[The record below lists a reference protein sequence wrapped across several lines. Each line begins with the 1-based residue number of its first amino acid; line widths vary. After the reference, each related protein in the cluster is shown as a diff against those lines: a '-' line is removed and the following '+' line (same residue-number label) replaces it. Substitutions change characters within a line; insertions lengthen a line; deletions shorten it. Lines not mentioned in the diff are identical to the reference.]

1 MLYCS
6 IPPPNMEYLA
16 VWIKHARGGREHE
29 TRHPSLLGHGLL
41 YNAIL
46 MKKLHDIPPSRI
58 RPALYTIRYC
68 SIPPPNMEYLAVWIK
83 PARGGREHETRHPSL
98 LGHGLLYNA
107 ILMKKLHDIPPSRI
121 RPALYTIRY
130 CSIPPPNM
138 EYLAV
143 WIKPARGG
151 REHETRYPSLLGH
164 GLLYNAIL
172 MKKLHD
178 IPPSR
183 IRPALYTIRYCSIP
197 PPNMEYLAVW
207 IKPARGGREHK
218 TRHPSLLLDQACKG
232 REGT

>member
-6 IPPPNMEYLA
+6 
-16 VWIKHARGGREHE
+16 
-29 TRHPSLLGHGLL
+29 T
-41 YNAIL
+41 
-46 MKKLHDIPPSRI
+46 
-58 RPALYTIRYC
+58 
-68 SIPPPNMEYLAVWIK
+68 PPPNMEYLAVWIK

-121 RPALYTIRY
+121 RPAL
-130 CSIPPPNM
+130 CSISPPNM

-151 REHETRYPSLLGH
+151 REHETRHPSLLGH

-172 MKKLHD
+172 LKK
-178 IPPSR
+178 I
-183 IRPALYTIRYCSIP
+183 
-197 PPNMEYLAVW
+197 
-207 IKPARGGREHK
+207 
-218 TRHPSLLLDQACKG
+218 TRHPSFPNKARPIYNTILLHPSTEHGVPCCLDQACKR